1 MKIIVAFLLIA
12 YPTFQLITFPN
23 SIEDFRR
30 KIFHACRA
38 GASDQS
44 ATLDGRIRQEK
55 VEEVGTAVVEVL
67 HNGHRY
73 RFCREMLKLEP
84 IKESLRWGYIA
95 MSEETTIVQQLL
107 PLFQCA
113 LPDIAPHHL
122 TQVLGQLLEEQ
133 SITEIVDAFFHFDQ
147 LLPEAARQCQLSSYH
162 LPDLLQFPV
171 ALHILR
177 RTLWHFLD
185 HHFATF
191 PPEDRKDAVREA
203 LAVLLEKVPQKI
215 RHIPGA
221 LWRYAKKVAVRYLA
235 SEAHRR
241 EQIVY
246 KLVQEPVDLHS
257 PEAIVDARL
266 QLECLEQWVRRQFGP
281 DVWDMLYRKA
291 QGWTLEE
298 IAHFHRCSTATV
310 YRHIQQVLEA
320 LQPQND

>member
-23 SIEDFRR
+23 SIE
-30 KIFHACRA
+30 
-38 GASDQS
+38 G
-44 ATLDGRIRQEK
+44 
-55 VEEVGTAVVEVL
+55 
-67 HNGHRY
+67 
-73 RFCREMLKLEP
+73 EMLKLEP

-241 EQIVY
+241 EQ
-246 KLVQEPVDLHS
+246 
-257 PEAIVDARL
+257 
-266 QLECLEQWVRRQFGP
+266 
-281 DVWDMLYRKA
+281 VWDMLYRKA